1 MNNPPG
7 SAQPL
12 KTPPLSLAWFIW
24 GLGALFYLMAFFQ
37 RVAPAVMT
45 DELMRDF
52 HISAAALGNLSAF
65 YFYSYVAM
73 QIPTGIIADRWGPRR
88 LLTSGALVAGLG
100 ILLFAL
106 APSFP
111 WAAVGRF
118 LIGGAV
124 AVAFV
129 ALLKVAG
136 RWFDPRYFSMVSGLT
151 LLSGLCGAIFAGP
164 PLRLLMDVFSWR
176 GLMLASALVTFG
188 LAAAIWMLV
197 RDHPHEKGYRDFVD
211 IDGQGEVQPGLS
223 IKAGLAEVFR
233 YRNTWL
239 LFVIP
244 GGAVGCLL
252 TFAGLWG
259 VPFLTTHY
267 GLATHEAAGFT
278 SLLLLTWG
286 LGGPILGWLSDR
298 LRSRKPLYLGGTAV
312 ALAGWM
318 IIVFMDHLPMYTLL
332 GVMAVTGFSSGTMI
346 ISFAFGRES
355 VPRPLAG
362 TVSGV
367 INMGVMLGPMM
378 LQPAVGWVLDHQWQ
392 GEMLNGV
399 RIYSL
404 QAYRHGFTLMLAWL
418 LLSFLLLLFTREPGR
433 ARS

>member
-1 MNNPPG
+1 
-7 SAQPL
+7 
-12 KTPPLSLAWFIW
+12 LSLAWFIW

-52 HISAAALGNLSAF
+52 QISAAALGNLSAF

-73 QIPTGIIADRWGPRR
+73 QIPTGIIADLWGPRR
-88 LLTSGALVAGLG
+88 LLASGALVAGLG

-106 APSFP
+106 SPAFL

-118 LIGGAV
+118 LVGGAV

-136 RWFDPRYFSMVSGLT
+136 RWFQPRYFGLISGLT

-164 PLRLLMDVFSWR
+164 PLRLLMDHFSWR
-176 GLMLASALVTFG
+176 GIMLASALVTFG
-188 LAAAIWMLV
+188 LAAAIWLLV
-197 RDHPHEKGYRDFVD
+197 RDHPHEKGYRDLMD
-211 IDGQGEVQPGLS
+211 AGEQTGPRPGLS
-223 IKAGLAEVFR
+223 IKAGLIEVFR

-239 LFVIP
+239 LFIIP
-244 GGAVGCLL
+244 GGTVGCLL

-267 GLATHEAAGFT
+267 GLATHQAATFT
-278 SLLLLTWG
+278 SLLLLAWG
-286 LGGPILGWLSDR
+286 LGGPVLGWLSDR
-298 LRSRKPLYLGGTAV
+298 LGARKALYLGGTAV
-312 ALAGWM
+312 ALAGWT
-318 IIVFMDHLPMYTLL
+318 IIVFMNHLPHYLL
-332 GVMAVTGFSSGTMI
+332 LLVMGVTGFSSGSMI

-355 VPRPLAG
+355 VPPALAG

-367 INMGVMLGPMM
+367 INTGVMLGPMI
-378 LQPAVGWVLDHQWQ
+378 LQPAVGWVLDRQWQ
-392 GEMLNGV
+392 GELANGV
-399 RIYSL
+399 RIFSL
-404 QAYRHGFTLMLAWL
+404 DAYRHGFTLMLGWL
-418 LLSFLLLLFTREPGR
+418 SLSFLLLLFTRETG
-433 ARS
+433 ARPRS